1 MDKAHILLNQ
11 TKEIEENVK
20 KEIPEAQKT
29 GLTNF
34 RAIVFL
40 ILWYIFSGCTLF
52 LNKYILTYLNGN
64 PTVLGNRFQS
74 NFIPILKFLSV

>member
-1 MDKAHILLNQ
+1 MMEKSQVSINHS
-11 TKEIEENVK
+11 KEIEENVK
-20 KEIPEAQKT
+20 KDTSETHKS

-64 PTVLGNRFQS
+64 PTLLGKS
-74 NFIPILKFLSV
+74 MLC